1 LCPESCVLCLVSCSL
16 KPNNVPD
23 LTPVLALLAET
34 RSLSLATLDPDGRP
48 RATPLFFAFDDQA
61 CLFFLSE
68 RETQHCRNLSRD
80 SSAAASLYPEV
91 ADWHEIR
98 GLQIRGFASVVPASE
113 REPALALY
121 TTRFPFA
128 GELGGI
134 VSLSEIYC
142 LHPTWVRLIDN
153 RQGFGY
159 KREWNLP

>member
-1 LCPESCVLCLVSCSL
+1 M
-16 KPNNVPD
+16 PD
-23 LTPVLALLAET
+23 FSPVLALLAESRCLT
-34 RSLSLATLDPDGRP
+34 LATLDPDGRP

-61 CLFFLSE
+61 CLFFLSD
-68 RETQHCRNLSRD
+68 RESQHSRNLRRD

-98 GLQIRGFASVVPASE
+98 GLQIRGFASAVPASE

-128 GELGGI
+128 GELNGI
-134 VSLSEIYC
+134 VSRSETYR

-153 RQGFGY
+153 RQGFGH